1 MVAITANVVSA
12 EASMAMV
19 TMSTPMEVTTSTTVI
34 KETTVFLMATQK
46 DMVDSVATLVVDM
59 AAMVLATVSEAT
71 VMATVLGA
79 RVTATL
85 LGARVTAPDTAAMAP
100 ATVARDRAAT
110 APMVDPA
117 TVTVKSDTERSNK
130 FSTDTESSN
139 KFSTDTERSSKSA
152 MVIRRRSMPLLI
164 AANAAYLASLFSL
177 LRAS

>member
-1 MVAITANVVSA
+1 MATVAITANVVSA

-19 TMSTPMEVTTSTTVI
+19 TMSTLMEVTTSTTVI
-34 KETTVFLMATQK
+34 KETTVFLMATQE
-46 DMVDSVATLVVDM
+46 DMVDLVAMLVVDM

-71 VMATVLGA
+71 VTASVLGA

-130 FSTDTESSN
+130 FSTDTE
-139 KFSTDTERSSKSA
+139 RSSKSA